1 MTAKLAT
8 HVPRLW
14 PAATVAILAGG
25 PSLSA
30 EQAVRVRAAQLAGRC
45 RVIAINRS
53 VEIAPWADLL
63 WFCDEQFYLQH
74 RAAVEAFAGLR
85 ATLENYALRDR
96 LPGLWCLHNLGSGAG
111 PEGPFFGESYGLCNG
126 RNSGYQALCLT
137 AWLTGRGGTA
147 LLLGYDM
154 KPGPRGESHWHG
166 GYRHRATPA
175 NTWRDVMLPGFAPLA
190 PVLAARGLRVINVTP
205 GSAIDCFERGE
216 LADVLG
222 SGGDQPDQG
231 AAALSA

>member
-25 PSLSA
+25 PSLTA
-30 EQAVRVRAAQLAGRC
+30 DQVERVRAAHAAGRC
-45 RVIAINRS
+45 RVIAINRAL
-53 VEIAPWADLL
+53 EIAPWADLL
-63 WFCDEQFYLQH
+63 WFCDERFYLDF
-74 RAAVEAFAGLR
+74 RAGVEAFAGIR
-85 ATLENYALRDR
+85 ATLENYAVRAR
-96 LPGLWCLHNLGSGAG
+96 LPGLWCLHNLGTGTG

-126 RNSGYQALCLT
+126 RNSGYQALSLT

-147 LLLGYDM
+147 ALLGYDM
-154 KPGPRGESHWHG
+154 KPGPGGRSHWHG
-166 GYRHRATPA
+166 GYGRGPVDWG
-175 NTWRDVMLPGFAPLA
+175 NVMLPGFAPLA
-190 PVLAARGLRVINVTP
+190 PVLAARGLRVVNCSP

-216 LADVLG
+216 LGDVLG
-222 SGGDQPDQG
+222 TGCDEPDPG